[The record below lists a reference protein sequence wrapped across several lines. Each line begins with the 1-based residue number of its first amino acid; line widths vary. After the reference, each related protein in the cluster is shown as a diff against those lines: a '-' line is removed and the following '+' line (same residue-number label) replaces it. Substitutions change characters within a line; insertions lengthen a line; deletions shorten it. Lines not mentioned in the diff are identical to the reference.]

1 MAAAAILIAVL
12 LLAAIYY
19 DIARL
24 ISPHQS
30 HLPPLARLR
39 GRRAALEDEER
50 WCAGLLLHG
59 RIDARSYQQR
69 MSSLARGHRVA
80 PSRRTDRPLL
90 LILLVP

>member
-1 MAAAAILIAVL
+1 MAATAILIGAL

-24 ISPHQS
+24 VSTHQS
-30 HLPPLARLR
+30 RYPPLARFR

-59 RIDARSYQQR
+59 RIDTRSYQRR
-69 MSSLARGHRVA
+69 MTGLAHGHRVVE
-80 PSRRTDRPLL
+80 PRPHH
-90 LILLVP
+90 

>member
-1 MAAAAILIAVL
+1 MAAAAILIAGL

-30 HLPPLARLR
+30 RLPPPARLR

-59 RIDARSYQQR
+59 RIDAGSYQQR
-69 MSSLARGHRVA
+69 MSSLAHGHRIA
-80 PSRRTDRPLL
+80 PSRRRGPPLL
-90 LILLVP
+90 LILLVH

>member
-1 MAAAAILIAVL
+1 MGAIAILIGGL

-24 ISPHQS
+24 VSTHQS
-30 HLPPLARLR
+30 RCPPLARIK

-59 RIDARSYQQR
+59 RIDTRSYQRR
-69 MSSLARGHRVA
+69 MTGLTHGHRVVE
-80 PSRRTDRPLL
+80 PRTHH
-90 LILLVP
+90 